1 MGVEVRTL
9 DAVALIKKLRERKEP
24 AKNDGEF
31 DDLAYEEHQGK
42 KEAAA
47 MGCMVGRTKYE

>member
-9 DAVALIKKLRERKEP
+9 DAVALIKKLRERKKP

>member
-1 MGVEVRTL
+1 MKTL
-9 DAVALIKKLRERKEP
+9 NGVALIKKLRERKKP

-42 KEAAA
+42 REAVA
-47 MGCMVGRTKYE
+47 MGCMVGITKYE